1 MPVLVFCEGDTMN
14 GKIITLLAASCLAA
28 GATSAGENQVP
39 QLSQQATSP
48 QSSGQS
54 AAPQAAAPAAASQA
68 PDKKVWTNEDMT
80 DLRDHSAI
88 STIGNAPPKPAK
100 PGDKPSP
107 ASKGKDA
114 KWYRDQ
120 IDKLQAKIPPLDD
133 KIHDLQAALSGE
145 QVTETRQYGGA
156 KPDDWRD
163 QLDRLQK
170 QRDDIVA
177 KISALI
183 DEARHNGVPENALP

>member
-1 MPVLVFCEGDTMN
+1 
-14 GKIITLLAASCLAA
+14 
-28 GATSAGENQVP
+28 
-39 QLSQQATSP
+39 
-48 QSSGQS
+48 
-54 AAPQAAAPAAASQA
+54 
-68 PDKKVWTNEDMT
+68 MT

-88 STIGNAPPKPAK
+88 STVGNAPSKPAK
-100 PGDKPSP
+100 PGDKPSA

-133 KIHDLQAALSGE
+133 RIRELQAALSGE

-156 KPDDWRD
+156 RPDDWHD

-183 DEARHNGVPENALP
+183 DEARHNGVPANALP

>member
-1 MPVLVFCEGDTMN
+1 MN
-14 GKIITLLAASCLAA
+14 GKILTLLASFCLAGGVA
-28 GATSAGENQVP
+28 WAAASQAP
-39 QLSQQATSP
+39 QSSQAVSP
-48 QSSGQS
+48 QSVGQP
-54 AAPQAAAPAAASQA
+54 AASQATAPAASSQA

-88 STIGNAPPKPAK
+88 STVGNAPSKPAK
-100 PGDKPSP
+100 PSDKPSP
-107 ASKGKDA
+107 VSKSKNTT
-114 KWYRDQ
+114 WYRDQ

-133 KIHDLQAALSGE
+133 KIHDLQAALSGQ

-177 KISALI
+177 KISALT
-183 DEARHNGVPENALP
+183 DEARHNGVPANALP

>member
-1 MPVLVFCEGDTMN
+1 MN
-14 GKIITLLAASCLAA
+14 RKILTLLAASCLAA
-28 GATSAGENQVP
+28 GVASAGGNQAP
-39 QLSQQATSP
+39 QSSQQASSP
-48 QSSGQS
+48 QSAGQS
-54 AAPQAAAPAAASQA
+54 ATPQAAAPAALSQA

-88 STIGNAPPKPAK
+88 STVGNAPSKPAK

-107 ASKGKDA
+107 VSKSKNA
-114 KWYRDQ
+114 AWYRDQ

-156 KPDDWRD
+156 RPDDWHD

-183 DEARHNGVPENALP
+183 DEARHNGVPANALP

>member
-1 MPVLVFCEGDTMN
+1 MN
-14 GKIITLLAASCLAA
+14 RKTLALLASFCLAEGVA
-28 GATSAGENQVP
+28 WAAVSQAP
-39 QLSQQATSP
+39 QSSQQAVPP
-48 QSSGQS
+48 QSTGQP
-54 AAPQAAAPAAASQA
+54 AASQATAPAASSQA

-88 STIGNAPPKPAK
+88 STVGNAAPKPAK

-107 ASKGKDA
+107 VSKSKNA
-114 KWYRDQ
+114 AWYRDQ
-120 IDKLQAKIPPLDD
+120 IDKLQAKIPPIDD

-156 KPDDWRD
+156 KPDDWHD

-183 DEARHNGVPENALP
+183 DEARHNGVPANALP

>member
-1 MPVLVFCEGDTMN
+1 MN
-14 GKIITLLAASCLAA
+14 GKILTLLAASCLAA
-28 GATSAGENQVP
+28 GVASAGGNQ
-39 QLSQQATSP
+39 TP
-48 QSSGQS
+48 QSSQQLSSAQSTGQP
-54 AAPQAAAPAAASQA
+54 AASQAIAPAAASQA

-88 STIGNAPPKPAK
+88 STVGNAPPKPAK

-107 ASKGKDA
+107 VSKGKNA
-114 KWYRDQ
+114 AWYRDQ

-156 KPDDWRD
+156 RPDDWRD

-170 QRDDIVA
+170 QRDEIVA

-183 DEARHNGVPENALP
+183 DEARHNGVPANALP

>member
-1 MPVLVFCEGDTMN
+1 MN
-14 GKIITLLAASCLAA
+14 RRTLALLASFGVAA
-28 GATSAGENQVP
+28 GVAWATGSQAP
-39 QLSQQATSP
+39 QSSQQASPP
-48 QSSGQS
+48 QSSGQP
-54 AAPQAAAPAAASQA
+54 AASQAAVPATSSQA

-88 STIGNAPPKPAK
+88 STVGNAPPKPAK
-100 PGDKPSP
+100 PGDKPST

-145 QVTETRQYGGA
+145 QVNETRQYG
-156 KPDDWRD
+156 
-163 QLDRLQK
+163 
-170 QRDDIVA
+170 
-177 KISALI
+177 
-183 DEARHNGVPENALP
+183 

>member
-1 MPVLVFCEGDTMN
+1 
-14 GKIITLLAASCLAA
+14 
-28 GATSAGENQVP
+28 
-39 QLSQQATSP
+39 
-48 QSSGQS
+48 
-54 AAPQAAAPAAASQA
+54 
-68 PDKKVWTNEDMT
+68 MT

-88 STIGNAPPKPAK
+88 STVGNAPSKPAK
-100 PGDKPSP
+100 SGDKPSP
-107 ASKGKDA
+107 ASKSKNA
-114 KWYRDQ
+114 AWYRDQ

-145 QVTETRQYGGA
+145 QVSETRQYGGA
-156 KPDDWRD
+156 RPDDWHD

-183 DEARHNGVPENALP
+183 DEARHNGVPANALP